1 MSSPTS
7 TNKIHTPVKSKSEN
21 FAHNSNNS
29 NGVSLVVPRVFP
41 NWNYR
46 KIKEV
51 FIKCGWGYVE
61 RVDVIPVGRIPKG
74 RFKTA
79 FVHFRPNSWNNRD
92 QQAQDVLEKLSKGP
106 ENNIQITYDE
116 PWYWKVFISSAE
128 RPDEAPKAPPR
139 PAIKLELKVD
149 TNIGCQE
156 MEEDKLFD
164 DWVGTASEALGEKTD
179 EEHHYVAREGPMVEY
194 DRLDHKEEMAEKAE

>member
-1 MSSPTS
+1 M
-7 TNKIHTPVKSKSEN
+7 NQTPVKSKSEN

-46 KIKEV
+46 KIKQV

-92 QQAQDVLEKLSKGP
+92 QQAREVLEKLSKGP
-106 ENNIQITYDE
+106 ENNVQITYDE

-139 PAIKLELKVD
+139 PAIKLGLTVD
-149 TNIGCQE
+149 TSIGRQG
-156 MEEDKLFD
+156 MEEENLFD
-164 DWVGTASEALGEKTD
+164 DWVGSASPELDASGE
-179 EEHHYVAREGPMVEY
+179 HVPMSPKYSPKDDVKY
-194 DRLDHKEEMAEKAE
+194 DRLDQKEAMTEMKGF

>member
-92 QQAQDVLEKLSKGP
+92 QQARDVLEKLSKG
-106 ENNIQITYDE
+106 
-116 PWYWKVFISSAE
+116 
-128 RPDEAPKAPPR
+128 PDEAPKAPPR